1 MNTIKWLTDPE
12 LAGFYWPSIVTGLA
26 VAALCS
32 LLSVLVVLKRMAF
45 IGQGISHAA
54 FGGIGVA
61 GVLGLLGTLQAGP
74 TPAQSAG
81 QFAVVLAFCLAA
93 GLLIGWLS
101 DRGGT
106 EADTA
111 IGIVLVA
118 AMAVGAILILRART
132 GVSLESFLFGD
143 ILAVSWADAAIGWAV
158 ALAVL
163 LTLILVR
170 RPLIFWAFDPTV
182 ARALGVSDRTMNVL
196 LMILLSL
203 ATVTAMKLA
212 GVVLATAM
220 LVLPGAMALRISHK
234 SAIVLTLA
242 CIAAVLGVLG
252 GIVVSFEFNWPTGAS
267 IVVVLSVLFA
277 VAWAGSM
284 ARGTARA

>member
-1 MNTIKWLTDPE
+1 MKTWDYLFNPIYGDM
-12 LAGFYWPSIVTGLA
+12 YWAPIVTGLA

-32 LLSVLVVLKRMAF
+32 LLSVLVVLKRLAF

-61 GVLGLLGTLQAGP
+61 GVLGLVGAAM
-74 TPAQSAG
+74 TPGQSAG
-81 QFAVVLAFCLAA
+81 QFVVVLAFCLAA

-132 GVSLESFLFGD
+132 NVSLESFLFGD

-158 ALAVL
+158 ALGVL
-163 LTLILVR
+163 VTLWAVR
-170 RPLIFWAFDPTV
+170 RPLVFWAFDPTV
-182 ARALGVSDRTMNVL
+182 ARALGVSDRAMNVL

-220 LVLPGAMALRISHK
+220 LVLPGALALRVSRR
-234 SAIVLTLA
+234 SSVVLVLA
-242 CIAAVLGVLG
+242 SVAALLGVLG
-252 GIVVSFEFNWPTGAS
+252 GIVLSFELNWPTGAS
-267 IVVVLSVLFA
+267 IVVVLAGLFA
-277 VAWAGSM
+277 MAWAG
-284 ARGTARA
+284 TVARA